1 MRVREC
7 EGFYVYELHPSP
19 EGRYRYCARGWTVSG
34 PLIWLEELWIV
45 QKGYNAQDVVRA
57 KTTHV
62 NKEMIYLDLAEA
74 LNPVSTLSLSL
85 FFFLQK
91 RI

>member
-1 MRVREC
+1 M
-7 EGFYVYELHPSP
+7 
-19 EGRYRYCARGWTVSG
+19 
-34 PLIWLEELWIV
+34 
-45 QKGYNAQDVVRA
+45 RA

-85 FFFLQK
+85 SFFFAKKNLD
-91 RI
+91 